1 MKARLGAWLLLIGC
15 LATHSRAGELFPAA
29 DPGELRIASYNVENY
44 AIIPRRIGGKMV
56 AEAGKPE
63 PERDAVVKSI
73 AALNPDVIGLMEIGT
88 PTEFE
93 DLRRRL
99 RGAGLSY
106 AASEYLAGADPSR
119 HVALLSRFPIVEH
132 HSLGD
137 IPLRLGGVTLHSPR
151 GFLDVTIETDPGY
164 RIRLLC
170 VHLKAKLEVAEYDA
184 NALREAE
191 ASFLRRHVREI
202 LSRDPSTRLVV
213 MGDFNDTK
221 NSHVLREITGKPDW
235 PHSLR
240 ALPLTD
246 GRGESWTEFWEE
258 ADVYSRIDYVMVSK
272 KLESDVDST
281 RSAVARLPF
290 WREASDH
297 CPLVLTLNKNRTEPA
312 LRATPPPQ
320 P

>member
-1 MKARLGAWLLLIGC
+1 
-15 LATHSRAGELFPAA
+15 
-29 DPGELRIASYNVENY
+29 
-44 AIIPRRIGGKMV
+44 
-56 AEAGKPE
+56 
-63 PERDAVVKSI
+63 
-73 AALNPDVIGLMEIGT
+73 
-88 PTEFE
+88 
-93 DLRRRL
+93 
-99 RGAGLSY
+99 
-106 AASEYLAGADPSR
+106 
-119 HVALLSRFPIVEH
+119 
-132 HSLGD
+132 
-137 IPLRLGGVTLHSPR
+137 
-151 GFLDVTIETDPGY
+151 
-164 RIRLLC
+164 
-170 VHLKAKLEVAEYDA
+170 VAEYDA

-191 ASFLRRHVREI
+191 ASFLRRHVRGI

-221 NSHVLREITGKPDW
+221 NSHALREITGKPDW
-235 PHSLR
+235 PDSLR

-246 GRGESWTEFWEE
+246 ARGENWTEFWED